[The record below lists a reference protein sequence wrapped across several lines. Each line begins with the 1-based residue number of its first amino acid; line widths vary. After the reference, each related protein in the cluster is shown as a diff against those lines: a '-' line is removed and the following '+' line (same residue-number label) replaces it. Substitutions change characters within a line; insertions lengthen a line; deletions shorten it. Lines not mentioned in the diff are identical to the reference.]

1 MPLNKTLFVL
11 MRRVLPLVLLVLSLS
26 AAGAA
31 DTAKINFNL
40 PAGEAGK
47 TLKQFAA
54 QAKREIL
61 FPVQRVDNVK
71 TNAVQGELTVREGLD
86 RLLAGTE
93 LRAIEDTKTGAL
105 VVQRADDP
113 NAPRVALEK
122 NSSRPEKSDV
132 VEGKIVLETVEVT
145 GSRLPTLTGEHPMQP
160 VVTFTSRDIE
170 RTGVATLGQ
179 LFQYIPQVSSYST
192 GEVNAAVVSGGLLT
206 GAAAT
211 SQISGSRTSA
221 NLRGGG
227 ALQTLLLVNGRRVAK
242 SGQNDAQDGYD
253 LGSIPLAA
261 IDRVEVLLDGA
272 SAIYGSDAING
283 AINVILK
290 KNYRGSEVRLSYGNT
305 FKTDAAEKTVSF
317 TSGFASGK
325 LSGLISGSWSETNA
339 QATTDRAITAS
350 ADRRPYGGADQRTQ
364 GLIGNIPG
372 GTGAISSTNGLPL
385 PGLTVATVAIPT
397 GSDGRNVTLAQY
409 AAAGAPAAVYDPMA
423 AYYSIGE
430 GRKTGVSGHLAYAF
444 SERLTIEL
452 DARTSETLTESKY
465 PFLSLKN
472 FTIPAGYP
480 GNPFGVPVRLS
491 KVFFDQPFLRDGF
504 ISRNTAL
511 TLGAHGKLTGTWT
524 YDVSAD
530 YTRLYQHAID
540 NGLGVSVN
548 TTALNAAMASTNQ
561 PTLLNDS
568 TRGNSTGL
576 AQFVFPTSSQAD
588 LAQTW
593 TYAAQANGTLWT
605 LPTGDIRLVAGSEY
619 RNERF
624 EVPPLPN
631 NSGIFVPNIVRQ
643 VTAVFG
649 EMRIPLLSG
658 AQHIS
663 LVHRLDASLAYRL
676 DDYSD
681 FGQGHNPRYGV
692 AWQPIKGLSLRANY
706 GTGFNVPRLRESAA
720 FVTLSGPRQS
730 AIFGVDP
737 RRGNTALGAIYTRDG
752 GNPGVRPEQ
761 SESWTAGLTW
771 DVPRLKGLSL
781 GFNWYDNRYTDKI
794 VAGSS
799 LPLAV
804 QDQYFPSLIERG
816 PKLPGDPAD
825 WLGPITLLDRRSVN
839 VASARTSGYD
849 VSVRW
854 NRPTVWGEFD
864 VSANLTGYLK
874 NELVAAPN
882 AAPEASVNKSSLP
895 LQGML
900 SFFWSRGAID
910 SGLTAVY
917 KGKFQRTPPSSIWTE
932 SNTRLDWQ
940 GSYDFGRSGWW
951 KQHAGKWW
959 QSALK
964 DTRLSLTIY
973 NVLDTDPNLIPA
985 GYFDL
990 SIIDVRQQYYTLQVT
1005 RKF

>member
-1 MPLNKTLFVL
+1 MICSRAFPA
-11 MRRVLPLVLLVLSLS
+11 LLVSLLLGFTWLTAS
-26 AAGAA
+26 AQETKRAF
-31 DTAKINFNL
+31 DI
-40 PAGEAGK
+40 PAGKAEA
-47 TLKQFAA
+47 TLKKFADQAGTQFFYSAE
-54 QAKREIL
+54 KVGGVR
-61 FPVQRVDNVK
+61 
-71 TNAVQGELTVREGLD
+71 TNAVKGRLEPREALDLLVADTGLTVVQD
-86 RLLAGTE
+86 A
-93 LRAIEDTKTGAL
+93 KTGAL
-105 VVQRADDP
+105 TVNRTSVP
-113 NAPRVALEK
+113 NAERVVRMEAATPK
-122 NSSRPEKSDV
+122 DQ
-132 VEGKIVLETVEVT
+132 GKIEEGRVVLETYEVT

-160 VVTFTSRDIE
+160 VVAFTSRDIE

-192 GEVNAAVVSGGLLT
+192 GEVNASVVSGGLLT

-409 AAAGAPAAVYDPMA
+409 AAAGAPAAIYDPMV
-423 AYYSIGE
+423 AYFSIGE
-430 GRKTGVSGHLAYAF
+430 GKKNGVSGHLAYAF
-444 SERLTIEL
+444 SERLTVEL
-452 DARTSETLTESKY
+452 DGRTSETWTESKY

-491 KVFFDQPFLRDGF
+491 KIFFDEPFLRSGVV
-504 ISRNTAL
+504 SRNSAL
-511 TLGAHGKLTGTWT
+511 TLTAHGKLAASWT

-530 YTRLYQHAID
+530 YTRLYQHATD
-540 NGLGVSVN
+540 NGSGVNFN
-548 TTALNAAMASTNQ
+548 TAALNAAIASTNQ
-561 PTLLNDS
+561 PVLLNDS
-568 TRGNSTGL
+568 TVGGSDALIKFVNPST
-576 AQFVFPTSSQAD
+576 SQAD

-593 TYAAQANGTLWT
+593 AYAAQANGTVWT
-605 LPTGDIRLVAGSEY
+605 LPTGDIRLVAGSEH
-619 RNERF
+619 RDERF
-624 EVPPLPN
+624 AVPQLPN
-631 NSGIFVPNIVRQ
+631 NSTIFVPNIDRQ

-658 AQHIS
+658 AQQVPLIHK
-663 LVHRLDASLAYRL
+663 LDASLAYRL

-681 FGQGHNPRYGV
+681 FGQGHNPRYGL
-692 AWQPIKGLSLRANY
+692 AWQPVKGLTLRASY
-706 GTGFNVPRLRESAA
+706 GTGFNVPNLRDFAA
-720 FVTLSGPRQS
+720 FISDIGPLPGS
-730 AIFGVDP
+730 LLGYTADP
-737 RRGNTALGAIYTRDG
+737 LRGNSALGDISVRTG
-752 GNPGVRPEQ
+752 GDPGIKPEK
-761 SESWTAGLTW
+761 SESWTAGFTW
-771 DVPRLKGLSL
+771 DVPMIKGLSL
-781 GFNWYDNRYTDKI
+781 GLNWYDNRYTDKI
-794 VAGSS
+794 TSS
-799 LPLAV
+799 SGLPLDV
-804 QDQYFPSLIERG
+804 LVQYFPYRLERG
-816 PKLPGDPAD
+816 PKLPGDPSN
-825 WLGPITLLDRRSVN
+825 WSGPITVIDWRSIN
-839 VASARTSGYD
+839 ASSARTSGYD
-849 VSVRW
+849 ISARW
-854 NRPTVWGEFD
+854 NRQTTWGEFD
-864 VSANLTGYLK
+864 LGANLTGYLK
-874 NELVAAPN
+874 NELVARAGVPPSAN
-882 AAPEASVNKSSLP
+882 INKNSLP

-900 SFFWSRGAID
+900 SFFWSRGAFD
-910 SGLTAVY
+910 TGLTAVY
-917 KGKFQRTPPSSIWTE
+917 KGRFQRTPPSSIWTE

-973 NVLDTDPNLIPA
+973 NALNTDPNLIPA

-990 SIIDVRQQYYTLQVT
+990 SIIDVRQQYYTLLLT